1 MIRNL
6 QVLAIALLVSSV
18 SLAFGQA
25 KEVDDTKVGGKSV
38 VGDDGTKKA
47 PSAATAKMKPG
58 KEKKVYVGKSHEE
71 GKSPAA
77 QMDKEKHVAVSL
89 ADSSEVRK
97 ILPMKTIQERK
108 KNNFSFQLTN

>member
-71 GKSPAA
+71 GKAP
-77 QMDKEKHVAVSL
+77 AVSRKDKKRGGWFSRL
-89 ADSSEVRK
+89 IGGQKNSADEDN
-97 ILPMKTIQERK
+97 PRK
-108 KNNFSFQLTN
+108 KK

>member
-71 GKSPAA
+71 GKSQAA
-77 QMDKEKHVAVSL
+77 QMDKEKARGGFFSRL
-89 ADSSEVRK
+89 FGGQKNSADEDN
-97 ILPMKTIQERK
+97 PRK
-108 KNNFSFQLTN
+108 KKE

>member
-18 SLAFGQA
+18 SLAFGQV
-25 KEVDDTKVGGKSV
+25 EVDDAKDSKAGKSV
-38 VGDDGTKKA
+38 VGDDGAKGKA
-47 PSAATAKMKPG
+47 SAAPAKIKPG

-77 QMDKEKHVAVSL
+77 QMDKEKARGGFFSRL
-89 ADSSEVRK
+89 FGGQKNSADEDN
-97 ILPMKTIQERK
+97 PRK
-108 KNNFSFQLTN
+108 KKE

>member
-25 KEVDDTKVGGKSV
+25 KIEVDDAKVGSKSV
-38 VGDDGTKKA
+38 VGDDGANIKNAPAAAAKA
-47 PSAATAKMKPG
+47 KPG

-71 GKSPAA
+71 GKAPAVSR
-77 QMDKEKHVAVSL
+77 KEKKRGGWFSRL
-89 ADSSEVRK
+89 IGGQKNSADEDN
-97 ILPMKTIQERK
+97 PRK
-108 KNNFSFQLTN
+108 KK